1 MFHLKSFPA
10 DKLPLIPNF
19 KFLGQ
24 VVINHSIRIGDP
36 KFKPCLHP
44 ISFKSKHSMLV
55 PTYWEGV
62 WAHMWMGALKIE

>member
-24 VVINHSIRIGDP
+24 VAIYHGIIIGGP
-36 KFKPCLHP
+36 KFKPRVHP
-44 ISFKSKHSMLV
+44 ISFR
-55 PTYWEGV
+55 
-62 WAHMWMGALKIE
+62 I